1 MAFPLQLYRKL
12 SSCTIR
18 MTVNTRSMLWVM
30 YVIQY
35 HCIYHMHHCMWYTGY
50 AMNYRKKS
58 HVRCW
63 HGTRNLDFL
72 KKFPLSFAWDSPKT
86 ETGSDS
92 FTLHQMAS
100 NPSHLSHWLQAWH
113 SIETFTQIHT
123 RIREHFHPIGTALAN
138 QYARKPQGLVLHCFQ
153 TRPNSSYRKI
163 YCATGGQAA
172 IYSGNKLKRKTR
184 SRVSANLSVRHQN
197 HTRLHDSG
205 EPFCCGR

>member
-50 AMNYRKKS
+50 AMNYRKKKPCEMLAWHKEFGFS
-58 HVRCW
+58 QEIPPVICVRLSKNRDRLW
-63 HGTRNLDFL
+63 QFYTAPDG
-72 KKFPLSFAWDSPKT
+72 KQSFPP
-86 ETGSDS
+86 
-92 FTLHQMAS
+92 
-100 NPSHLSHWLQAWH
+100 SHWLQAWH

-172 IYSGNKLKRKTR
+172 IYSGNKPKRKTR